1 MGRRTVILIA
11 AFLIAG
17 LGASLVFLYV
27 QGVDQRA
34 QADAEPR
41 QVMTVTEPVAAGESV
56 AEAEKAGKF
65 ALTEVAGTSVLA
77 DALSDTTT
85 IADQVALAP
94 LYKGEQ
100 VMAAK
105 FGQIGSQSRISIPG
119 KAIAV
124 TVQLT
129 DPQRVAGFVTPGSEV
144 AIFSTGNVKNCSV
157 DPTTPVG
164 DEYTRL
170 LLSRAPV
177 IGVGETG
184 FTSTTTVTEQGET
197 TEETTDEVPTT
208 ILTLGLEQRD
218 AEKLVLASHKTCLN
232 FGLKTDKSVVDPTA
246 GLPINRL
253 FGEG

>member
-34 QADAEPR
+34 QADAEAQ
-41 QVMTVTEPVAAGESV
+41 QVMTVTETINAGESV

-65 ALTEVAGTSVLA
+65 ALTEVAGTAVLA

-85 IADQVALAP
+85 IADQVALTP

-100 VMAAK
+100 VVAAK
-105 FGQIGSQSRISIPG
+105 FGQIGSQSRISTPN
-119 KAIAV
+119 KAVAV
-124 TVQLT
+124 SVQLT
-129 DPQRVAGFVTPGSEV
+129 DPQRVAGFVSPGSEV
-144 AIFSTGNVKNCSV
+144 AIFSTGNVEACNA
-157 DPTTPVG
+157 DPDAPVG

-170 LLSRAPV
+170 LLAAAPV
-177 IGVGETG
+177 IAVGETG
-184 FTSTTTVTEQGET
+184 FTSTTTVTEEGET

-208 ILTLGLEQRD
+208 VLTLGLEQKD

-232 FGLKTDKSVVDPTA
+232 FGLKTDKSVVNPTS
-246 GLPINRL
+246 GLLIDRL

>member
-34 QADAEPR
+34 QAEAEPV
-41 QVMTVTEPVAAGESV
+41 QVMTVTETINAGESV

-65 ALTEVAGTSVLA
+65 ALTEVAGASVL
-77 DALSDTTT
+77 DEALSDTTT
-85 IADQVALAP
+85 IADEVALTP

-100 VMAAK
+100 VVPAK
-105 FGQIGSQSRISIPG
+105 FGQVGSQSRISIPN
-119 KAIAV
+119 KAVAV
-124 TVQLT
+124 SVQLT
-129 DPQRVAGFVTPGSEV
+129 DPQRVAGFVTPGSNV
-144 AIFSTGNVKNCSV
+144 AIFASANLKACNV

-170 LLSRAPV
+170 LIADAPV

-184 FTSTTTVTEQGET
+184 FTSTTTVTEKGET

-208 ILTLGLEQRD
+208 VLTLGLEQQD
-218 AEKLVLASHKTCLN
+218 AEKLVLASYKTCLN
-232 FGLKTDKSVVDPTA
+232 FGLKTDKSVVELTA
-246 GLPINRL
+246 GLVIDAL
-253 FGEG
+253 FGRG